1 MTTQELLKTYP
12 RKRKELP
19 EEYKKIYTQHY
30 EENRKGKTKVSY
42 LSSKMEHWLHKK
54 VAKSSGMNKK
64 TLEIGAGTLNQLDF
78 ERAKIYDVIEPFH
91 KLFEH
96 SPNLKYVSFFTSD
109 MSI

>member
-42 LSSKMEHWLHKK
+42 LSSKMEH
-54 VAKSSGMNKK
+54 
-64 TLEIGAGTLNQLDF
+64 
-78 ERAKIYDVIEPFH
+78 
-91 KLFEH
+91 
-96 SPNLKYVSFFTSD
+96 
-109 MSI
+109 